1 MPKNTRVAVIG
12 CGFFAQNHLH
22 AWRDLAAEG
31 VELVGVCD
39 QDPAKAEAAGQVFA
53 APSFTAVNAMLDAVR
68 PDLVDVIT
76 RMDTHVEL
84 CADLAERRIAAIV
97 QKPLAPTWA
106 DCLVMAEN
114 AKRHGSF
121 LAIHE
126 NFRFQAPMLKIKSL
140 LEQGAIGDVTWARLA
155 FRTGFDVF
163 GNQPYLLNEE
173 RLVILDVGIHV
184 LDIARVFLGEAT
196 HVSCE
201 TQKRNPRVR
210 ADDTATMLLRHLNGA
225 VSVVES
231 TYMAKRHPDPF
242 PYTRV
247 EIEGSRGS
255 LILETDDR
263 IILSDGTQSRV
274 IEVGNPMAPWMAR
287 PWHVVQ
293 RSVLETNRQLLG
305 SFRKDE
311 KAATDILDNLKT
323 YALVE
328 AAYAS
333 AASRN
338 TEPVSNWR
346 T

>member
-1 MPKNTRVAVIG
+1 MKRKTRVAVIG

-39 QDPAKAEAAGQVFA
+39 HDETKATAASKTFA
-53 APSFTAVNAMLDAVR
+53 TSCFTSVTKMLDAEK

-106 DCLVMAEN
+106 NCLTMAEN
-114 AKRHGSF
+114 AKRHDSF
-121 LAIHE
+121 LAVHE
-126 NFRFQAPMLKIKSL
+126 NFRFQTPMLKLKSL
-140 LEQGAIGDVTWARLA
+140 LEQGAIGDVTWSRLA

-201 TQKRNPRVR
+201 IQKRNPRVR
-210 ADDTATMLLRHLNGA
+210 ADDTATMLLRHSNGA
-225 VSVVES
+225 VSIVES

-247 EIEGSRGS
+247 EIEGSRGA
-255 LILETDDR
+255 LILESDDR

-274 IEVGNPMAPWMAR
+274 IEVNNPLAPWMAR

-293 RSVLETNRQLLG
+293 QSVLETNRQILA
-305 SFRKDE
+305 SYRKGE
-311 KAATDILDNLKT
+311 KAATDISDNLKT
-323 YALVE
+323 FSLVE

-333 AASRN
+333 AAQGK
-338 TEPVSNWR
+338 TEAVSNWR
-346 T
+346 S